1 MPSHSGK
8 FVLRIPADMHESL
21 SAMARSKKLSLNQLC
36 VSLLDEGLNREGDE
50 PKFFEDLKTL
60 SLQLKKHFGA
70 SLCGTALF
78 GSYATGDA
86 TSASDID
93 LLIVLNGGTPVER
106 NLYKW
111 WDDNVIWNDGATLNP
126 HFVNIPDDAEQA
138 GGLWLEVATSGR
150 ILYENGSALTDLFKK
165 IKGLLDEG
173 RVRRY
178 TSNGHSYWI
187 WR

>member
-1 MPSHSGK
+1 
-8 FVLRIPADMHESL
+8 MHESL

-36 VSLLDEGLNREGDE
+36 VSLLADGLKAKVQDPE
-50 PKFFEDLKTL
+50 PAFFEDLRAL
-60 SLQLKKHFGA
+60 SLQLKKHFGPT
-70 SLCGTALF
+70 LCGTALF

-93 LLIVLNGGTPVER
+93 LLIVLNRGTPIER
-106 NLYKW
+106 SLYKW
-111 WDDNVIWNDGATLNP
+111 WDDNVIWYEGATLNP
-126 HFVNIPDDAEQA
+126 HFVNIPDDAERA
-138 GGLWLEVATSGR
+138 GGLWLEVATAGR
-150 ILYENGSALTDLFKK
+150 ILYESGSALTDLFKK
-165 IKGLLDEG
+165 IKELIDEG